1 MNPWLTTR
9 RFVMIVVFTA
19 AWCGLW
25 RDLSFANVAS
35 GVLLTT
41 LILALGLGTDGQG
54 GVNFGALVR
63 LSWLVIVDLVQST
76 KSVAYEVLTPTDYTE
91 ESVIAVN
98 VPESTRNH
106 LLLLTVAITLTP
118 GTAVV
123 DADPETCT
131 LYLHV
136 LHHDRTVETVAHVE
150 QLARL
155 AREAL
160 PVNGVDA

>member
-1 MNPWLTTR
+1 MKPWLTTR

-35 GVLLTT
+35 GALLST
-41 LILALGLGTDGQG
+41 LILAVGLGTTGQG

-91 ESVIAVN
+91 ESVIAVK
-98 VPESTRNH
+98 VPTSTRNH

-123 DADPETCT
+123 DADPETST

-160 PVNGVDA
+160 PVDKVDA

>member
-1 MNPWLTTR
+1 MNSWLTIR
-9 RFVMIVVFTA
+9 RVVMIVVFTA

-25 RDLSFANVAS
+25 RDLSVANVAS
-35 GVLLTT
+35 GLLLST
-41 LILALGLGTDGQG
+41 LILALGLGTSGTG
-54 GVNFGALVR
+54 GVRFGALLR
-63 LSWLVIVDLVQST
+63 LSWLVIVDLIQST

-91 ESVIAVN
+91 ESVIAVK
-98 VPESTRNH
+98 VPEASRNH

-150 QLARL
+150 ELARL
-155 AREAL
+155 ATEAL
-160 PVNGVDA
+160 PMNGAAA

>member
-35 GVLLTT
+35 GAVLST
-41 LILALGLGTDGQG
+41 LILALGLGTAGQG

-91 ESVIAVN
+91 ESVIAVK
-98 VPESTRNH
+98 VPKSTRNH

-160 PVNGVDA
+160 PVDKVDA